1 LSPVS
6 QAGPGE
12 VPNTRYALKGREMD
26 KICIVKLRK
35 KMPNPANLQDGR
47 WQEDNAGGAGTA
59 PALSFS
65 VAEKHEA
72 PKAHDHC
79 GAADGK
85 TDAIDRTISLKLT
98 PEQVQSLQA
107 NPNLVQFLN
116 GAASTGFEATKDR
129 DGAIVFKFEFESTP
143 PVRLLKVEEVIQM
156 LRISKGYLTK
166 IIRQGELKS
175 YRFGRLRRILLNDV
189 LSYLE
194 GHREFAD
201 TRQEESK
208 AKISRNGIG

>member
-1 LSPVS
+1 M
-6 QAGPGE
+6 
-12 VPNTRYALKGREMD
+12 KGGRMD

-47 WQEDNAGGAGTA
+47 WQEANAGNAGTA
-59 PALSFS
+59 PGLPFP
-65 VAEKHEA
+65 VAEKHEMPEA
-72 PKAHDHC
+72 QDHS
-79 GAADGK
+79 GVTDGK
-85 TDAIDRTISLKLT
+85 TDAIDTAISLKLT
-98 PEQVQSLQA
+98 PEQIQSLQA
-107 NPNLVQFLN
+107 NPNLVPFFN
-116 GAASTGFEATKDR
+116 GAASTGFEAIKDR
-129 DGAIVFKFEFESTP
+129 DGAIVFKFEFESAP

-194 GHREFAD
+194 NSREFAD
-201 TRQEESK
+201 TRQEESE
-208 AKISRNGIG
+208 AKISLNGIV